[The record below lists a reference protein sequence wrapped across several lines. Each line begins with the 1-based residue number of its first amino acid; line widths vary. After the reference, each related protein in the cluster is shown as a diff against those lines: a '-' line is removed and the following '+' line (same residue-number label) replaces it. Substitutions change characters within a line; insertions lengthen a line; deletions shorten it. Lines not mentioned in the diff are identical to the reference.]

1 MGQLYACTEEECQSK
16 EIDQSNTWI
25 EVKLRLSNSREINKI
40 GSENNSFFNKS
51 VRDMAWSH
59 VITAKLTKNRNSIA
73 PFEANFAGLID
84 RSDLAKKH

>member
-1 MGQLYACTEEECQSK
+1 MHVLRKSVSQK
-16 EIDQSNTWI
+16 
-25 EVKLRLSNSREINKI
+25 KLTNQILELKWNCALSNSREINKI

>member
-1 MGQLYACTEEECQSK
+1 MHVLRKSVSQK
-16 EIDQSNTWI
+16 
-25 EVKLRLSNSREINKI
+25 KLTNQILELKWNCGLSNSREINKI

>member
-1 MGQLYACTEEECQSK
+1 MHVLRKSVSQK
-16 EIDQSNTWI
+16 
-25 EVKLRLSNSREINKI
+25 KLTNQILELKWNCGLSSSREINKI